1 MRKAAGCVLL
11 AILCLLGASYL
22 PRILQEA
29 QTDRE
34 QQNLISGY
42 IQNPDTTEEENT
54 ESTTDEPEEETDPNM
69 ERIVDFQN
77 LQQINPEI
85 LAWITVPGTPIDYPV
100 ALGEDNSYYLNHT
113 VTGESNILGSIFAT
127 AGTDFEESHIILYG
141 HNMASGKM
149 FGSLKKYHDKD
160 FRNTYPYVYVYT
172 PETTYT
178 CAIYS
183 VYSTRYDSDVFT
195 LGYKGDSEEWK
206 QWIAETV
213 QNAEYDCNIAPTGK
227 EKVFTYTPLRLPRK
241 RSLMRKR
248 KRLKAKVRA
257 RICMILA
264 CLLLCGTGVSLWN
277 GKRAEKSVSNIDTGQ
292 KSSKTVS
299 NIDTGTEN
307 HQAVSNVDTDTE
319 NPKAV
324 SNVDTSTEKPQA
336 VSNVD
341 TDMETTKQV
350 SNIDTGTEG
359 MILKADPV
367 DTADRNHI
375 CFFAVFFIGSWSVL
389 MFLTAIRK
397 KSKKDIGLS
406 ARRKDTSWMKI
417 H

>member
-1 MRKAAGCVLL
+1 MTLENYVRFYSSGTYKIFVENLTTNRSSDIVISVGNAGGSSNTRTESFGVD
-11 AILCLLGASYL
+11 
-22 PRILQEA
+22 
-29 QTDRE
+29 T
-34 QQNLISGY
+34 NISTPSLYQY
-42 IQNPDTTEEENT
+42 IDTTITARDNNGNRTYDYRGTVNIVVEKKNN
-54 ESTTDEPEEETDPNM
+54 PYV
-69 ERIVDFQN
+69 ERSIDFPN

-85 LAWITVPGTPIDYPV
+85 FAWITVPGTPIDYPV

-227 EKVFTYTPLRLPRK
+227 EKVFTLSTCVGDGSSPYRLVIHAVTVAQK
-241 RSLMRKR
+241 EV
-248 KRLKAKVRA
+248 A
-257 RICMILA
+257 
-264 CLLLCGTGVSLWN
+264 N
-277 GKRAEKSVSNIDTGQ
+277 AEKEAS
-292 KSSKTVS
+292 
-299 NIDTGTEN
+299 
-307 HQAVSNVDTDTE
+307 
-319 NPKAV
+319 
-324 SNVDTSTEKPQA
+324 
-336 VSNVD
+336 
-341 TDMETTKQV
+341 
-350 SNIDTGTEG
+350 
-359 MILKADPV
+359 
-367 DTADRNHI
+367 
-375 CFFAVFFIGSWSVL
+375 
-389 MFLTAIRK
+389 
-397 KSKKDIGLS
+397 
-406 ARRKDTSWMKI
+406 
-417 H
+417 

>member
-42 IQNPDTTEEENT
+42 IQNPDTTDEENT

-160 FRNTYPYVYVYT
+160 FRNTYPYVYV
-172 PETTYT
+172 
-178 CAIYS
+178 
-183 VYSTRYDSDVFT
+183 FT

-227 EKVFTYTPLRLPRK
+227 EKVFTLSTCVGDGSSPYRLVIHAVTVAQK
-241 RSLMRKR
+241 EV
-248 KRLKAKVRA
+248 A
-257 RICMILA
+257 
-264 CLLLCGTGVSLWN
+264 N
-277 GKRAEKSVSNIDTGQ
+277 AEKEAS
-292 KSSKTVS
+292 
-299 NIDTGTEN
+299 
-307 HQAVSNVDTDTE
+307 
-319 NPKAV
+319 
-324 SNVDTSTEKPQA
+324 
-336 VSNVD
+336 
-341 TDMETTKQV
+341 
-350 SNIDTGTEG
+350 
-359 MILKADPV
+359 
-367 DTADRNHI
+367 
-375 CFFAVFFIGSWSVL
+375 
-389 MFLTAIRK
+389 
-397 KSKKDIGLS
+397 
-406 ARRKDTSWMKI
+406 
-417 H
+417 

>member
-42 IQNPDTTEEENT
+42 IQNPDTIDEENT
-54 ESTTDEPEEETDPNM
+54 ESTTDEPEEETDPDM

-195 LGYKGDSEEWK
+195 LGYKGDGEEWK

-227 EKVFTYTPLRLPRK
+227 EKVFTLSTCVGDGSSPYRLVIHAVTVAQK
-241 RSLMRKR
+241 EV
-248 KRLKAKVRA
+248 A
-257 RICMILA
+257 
-264 CLLLCGTGVSLWN
+264 N
-277 GKRAEKSVSNIDTGQ
+277 AEKEAS
-292 KSSKTVS
+292 
-299 NIDTGTEN
+299 
-307 HQAVSNVDTDTE
+307 
-319 NPKAV
+319 
-324 SNVDTSTEKPQA
+324 
-336 VSNVD
+336 
-341 TDMETTKQV
+341 
-350 SNIDTGTEG
+350 
-359 MILKADPV
+359 
-367 DTADRNHI
+367 
-375 CFFAVFFIGSWSVL
+375 
-389 MFLTAIRK
+389 
-397 KSKKDIGLS
+397 
-406 ARRKDTSWMKI
+406 
-417 H
+417 

>member
-1 MRKAAGCVLL
+1 MTRVFHIKEQGGVKMRKAAGCVLL

-42 IQNPDTTEEENT
+42 IQNPDTTDEENT

-227 EKVFTYTPLRLPRK
+227 EKVFTLSTCVGDGSSPYRLVIHAVTVAQK
-241 RSLMRKR
+241 EV
-248 KRLKAKVRA
+248 A
-257 RICMILA
+257 
-264 CLLLCGTGVSLWN
+264 N
-277 GKRAEKSVSNIDTGQ
+277 AEKEAS
-292 KSSKTVS
+292 
-299 NIDTGTEN
+299 
-307 HQAVSNVDTDTE
+307 
-319 NPKAV
+319 
-324 SNVDTSTEKPQA
+324 
-336 VSNVD
+336 
-341 TDMETTKQV
+341 
-350 SNIDTGTEG
+350 
-359 MILKADPV
+359 
-367 DTADRNHI
+367 
-375 CFFAVFFIGSWSVL
+375 
-389 MFLTAIRK
+389 
-397 KSKKDIGLS
+397 
-406 ARRKDTSWMKI
+406 
-417 H
+417 

>member
-42 IQNPDTTEEENT
+42 IQNPDTTDEENT

-160 FRNTYPYVYVYT
+160 FRN
-172 PETTYT
+172 
-178 CAIYS
+178 
-183 VYSTRYDSDVFT
+183 STRYDSDVFT

-227 EKVFTYTPLRLPRK
+227 EKVFTLSTCVGDGSSPYRLVIHAVTVAQK
-241 RSLMRKR
+241 EV
-248 KRLKAKVRA
+248 A
-257 RICMILA
+257 
-264 CLLLCGTGVSLWN
+264 N
-277 GKRAEKSVSNIDTGQ
+277 AEKEAS
-292 KSSKTVS
+292 
-299 NIDTGTEN
+299 
-307 HQAVSNVDTDTE
+307 
-319 NPKAV
+319 
-324 SNVDTSTEKPQA
+324 
-336 VSNVD
+336 
-341 TDMETTKQV
+341 
-350 SNIDTGTEG
+350 
-359 MILKADPV
+359 
-367 DTADRNHI
+367 
-375 CFFAVFFIGSWSVL
+375 
-389 MFLTAIRK
+389 
-397 KSKKDIGLS
+397 
-406 ARRKDTSWMKI
+406 
-417 H
+417 

>member
-42 IQNPDTTEEENT
+42 IQNPDTTDEENT

-160 FRNTYPYVYVYT
+160 FRNTYPCNGVQREHNKKLNNGLPILHKVPPKRDYG
-172 PETTYT
+172 
-178 CAIYS
+178 
-183 VYSTRYDSDVFT
+183 RYFC
-195 LGYKGDSEEWK
+195 
-206 QWIAETV
+206 I
-213 QNAEYDCNIAPTGK
+213 
-227 EKVFTYTPLRLPRK
+227 
-241 RSLMRKR
+241 M
-248 KRLKAKVRA
+248 
-257 RICMILA
+257 
-264 CLLLCGTGVSLWN
+264 
-277 GKRAEKSVSNIDTGQ
+277 AEKG
-292 KSSKTVS
+292 
-299 NIDTGTEN
+299 GTS
-307 HQAVSNVDTDTE
+307 HGGL
-319 NPKAV
+319 
-324 SNVDTSTEKPQA
+324 TEKLSPFFHAQ
-336 VSNVD
+336 
-341 TDMETTKQV
+341 KQEV
-350 SNIDTGTEG
+350 NAYG
-359 MILKADPV
+359 
-367 DTADRNHI
+367 R
-375 CFFAVFFIGSWSVL
+375 
-389 MFLTAIRK
+389 
-397 KSKKDIGLS
+397 
-406 ARRKDTSWMKI
+406 
-417 H
+417 

>member
-42 IQNPDTTEEENT
+42 IQNPDTTDEENT

-149 FGSLKKYHDKD
+149 FGSLKKYHEKD
-160 FRNTYPYVYVYT
+160 FRNTYPCGRCITEFQVKEIGHGKYKVIFGKSILLDDRGA
-172 PETTYT
+172 
-178 CAIYS
+178 CDRS
-183 VYSTRYDSDVFT
+183 VWFCSNSCNQFNTR
-195 LGYKGDSEEWK
+195 
-206 QWIAETV
+206 
-213 QNAEYDCNIAPTGK
+213 
-227 EKVFTYTPLRLPRK
+227 
-241 RSLMRKR
+241 
-248 KRLKAKVRA
+248 AK
-257 RICMILA
+257 
-264 CLLLCGTGVSLWN
+264 
-277 GKRAEKSVSNIDTGQ
+277 
-292 KSSKTVS
+292 
-299 NIDTGTEN
+299 
-307 HQAVSNVDTDTE
+307 
-319 NPKAV
+319 
-324 SNVDTSTEKPQA
+324 TEKGRNSRRA
-336 VSNVD
+336 VG
-341 TDMETTKQV
+341 K
-350 SNIDTGTEG
+350 
-359 MILKADPV
+359 KAW
-367 DTADRNHI
+367 
-375 CFFAVFFIGSWSVL
+375 G
-389 MFLTAIRK
+389 
-397 KSKKDIGLS
+397 
-406 ARRKDTSWMKI
+406 
-417 H
+417 